1 MATILLVGKFNA
13 YFQELNEE
21 LEGSFQVQAC
31 PDNADMMKDM
41 LKLKTPDAVVISMIG
56 LGREHNRIF
65 AELQYNHSRLP
76 VVCVGTASERE
87 HFPEYMALRQFRE
100 LERHAECAG
109 MAHAVMQLAGIRETD
124 GNTLGDPKAHKRKK
138 KSILL
143 VDDNAMQLRTL
154 SNLLSDKYE
163 VHLATSGMKAL
174 MQIGKQVPDIIF
186 LDYDMPVCDGRM
198 TLQMIRESEEAKDV
212 PVVFLTGVKDSEHI
226 KAVMELKPDGYML
239 KPAKIERLED
249 TIRKILGED

>member
-1 MATILLVGKFNA
+1 MAVILLVGKFNS
-13 YFQELNEE
+13 YFQELNQE

-31 PDNADMMKDM
+31 PDNADMMRDL
-41 LKLKTPDAVVISMIG
+41 LKLKTPDAVVISMVG
-56 LGREHNRIF
+56 LNKDHSRIF
-65 AELQYNHSRLP
+65 AELQYNHNRLP
-76 VVCVGTASERE
+76 VVCIGTSPERE
-87 HFPEYMALRQFRE
+87 RFPEFMSLGQFRE
-100 LERHAECAG
+100 LERQGSCTGVAKRVKELVG
-109 MAHAVMQLAGIRETD
+109 FR
-124 GNTLGDPKAHKRKK
+124 GNSPWGSGNMGRRPEVKK
-138 KSILL
+138 KSVLL

-212 PVVFLTGVKDSEHI
+212 PVVFLTGVKDAEHI
-226 KAVMELKPDGYML
+226 KAVMELKPAGYML
-239 KPAKIERLED
+239 KPAKIERLVE
-249 TIRKILGED
+249 TIQKILGS